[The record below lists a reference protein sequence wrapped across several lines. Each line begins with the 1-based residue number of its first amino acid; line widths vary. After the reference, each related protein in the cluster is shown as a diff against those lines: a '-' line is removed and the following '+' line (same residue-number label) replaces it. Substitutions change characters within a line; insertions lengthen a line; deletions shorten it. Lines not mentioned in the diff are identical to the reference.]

1 MNSENINVSAEQEE
15 VNSSTADIN
24 PSPVENA
31 EILNSEPIIEP
42 VQVENTGTPEV
53 DNSPVAETPIAEV
66 ATELV
71 AAVEVVSPAEA
82 VKPVESAP
90 IKDEAKQKEIHEK
103 KEVLDA
109 VFNELKQIKE
119 QNGVIEVEVTSRIK
133 GGLRVVYK
141 NLQLFLPASHFTIKR
156 TPTEEELQD
165 SIGNKFKVNIHE
177 VQELEEGRRAV
188 IVTRKSLL
196 VNEFWN
202 SIEVGQIVK
211 GKITSIASF
220 GVFVDI
226 GGVEGLI
233 HVSRLS
239 QVHVDDPAKLYKKGE
254 MIEAKIV
261 DINKETN
268 KVALS
273 HKELEPSPWAGI
285 EEEFAIGSIKKGI
298 VRRITDFGAYI
309 ELKPGIDGLLRT
321 PEISWTKRIKHPGEV
336 FAAGQEIDI
345 AILAVNTEKQ
355 TVSLS
360 YKQTIPNPWHEIATK
375 YPIGTEVT
383 GTIAQVMPQG
393 VIISIGEEVD
403 GFMPKSKIKSAVKGK
418 KIPYEAGENIQV
430 KVSDIVPAQES
441 LIFEPLAE
449 DNVATA
455 PSRKNFSNENPKD
468 KDAGAISFMDMLSEN
483 AKANL
488 FNTMNK

>member
-15 VNSSTADIN
+15 VNSPTADIN

-31 EILNSEPIIEP
+31 EIVNPELIVEP

-53 DNSPVAETPIAEV
+53 VDS
-66 ATELV
+66 
-71 AAVEVVSPAEA
+71 
-82 VKPVESAP
+82 PVESAP
-90 IKDEAKQKEIHEK
+90 VAEVPVVEAPVAEVAKPVEPASIKDEAKQKEIHEK

-196 VNEFWN
+196 VTEFWN
-202 SIEVGQIVK
+202 NIEVGQIVK

-239 QVHVDDPAKLYKKGE
+239 QIHVDDPAKLYKKGE
-254 MIEAKIV
+254 LIEAKIV

-273 HKELEPSPWAGI
+273 RKELEPSPWAGV
-285 EEEFAIGSIKKGI
+285 EEEFTVGSVRKGI
-298 VRRITDFGAYI
+298 VRRITDFGVYI

-321 PEISWTKRIKHPGEV
+321 PEISWTKRIKHPSEV
-336 FAAGQEIDI
+336 FSAGQEIDV
-345 AILAVNTEKQ
+345 AVLAVNTEKQ

-360 YKQTIPNPWHEIATK
+360 YKQTITNPWHELATK
-375 YPIGTEVT
+375 YPIGTEVI

-393 VIISIGEEVD
+393 VIISIADEVD
-403 GFMPKSKIKSAVKGK
+403 GFMPKSKIKAAVRGK
-418 KIPYEAGENIQV
+418 KIPYEAGETIQV

-441 LIFEPLAE
+441 LIFEPIADE
-449 DNVATA
+449 NAATT

-468 KDAGAISFMDMLSEN
+468 KDAGAISFFDMLSEN
-483 AKANL
+483 AKADL

>member
-1 MNSENINVSAEQEE
+1 MNNENINVSAEEQI
-15 VNSSTADIN
+15 NQPTADIN
-24 PSPVENA
+24 PSQVENA
-31 EILNSEPIIEP
+31 EQVIPEPIAEP
-42 VQVENTGTPEV
+42 VQAENTGTP
-53 DNSPVAETPIAEV
+53 AEV
-66 ATELV
+66 KTEEAATEQ
-71 AAVEVVSPAEA
+71 PK
-82 VKPVESAP
+82 VKENN
-90 IKDEAKQKEIHEK
+90 EK

-141 NLQLFLPASHFTIKR
+141 DLQLFLPASHFTIKR

-165 SIGNKFKVNIHE
+165 SIGNKFTVNIHE

-188 IVTRKSLL
+188 IVTRKNLL
-196 VNEFWN
+196 VNDFWSN
-202 SIEVGQIVK
+202 IEVGQTVK

-239 QVHVDDPAKLYKKGE
+239 QVHVDDPSKLYKKGDV
-254 MIEAKIV
+254 IEAKVV

-268 KVALS
+268 KIALS
-273 HKELEPSPWAGI
+273 RKELEPSPWAGI
-285 EEEFAIGSIKKGI
+285 EEEFAVGSVKKGI

-321 PEISWTKRIKHPGEV
+321 PEISWTKRIKHPSEV

-345 AILAVNTEKQ
+345 AILAVNPEKQ
-355 TVSLS
+355 TISLS
-360 YKQTIPNPWHEIATK
+360 YKQTITNPWEELAAK

-383 GTIAQVMPQG
+383 GTVAQVMPQG
-393 VIISIGEEVD
+393 VIISVADEVD
-403 GFMPKSKIKSAVKGK
+403 GFMPKSKIRNAQKGK
-418 KIPYEAGENIQV
+418 KIPYEVGDSIQV

-441 LIFEPLAE
+441 LILEPLAE
-449 DNVATA
+449 DNPASA

-468 KDAGAISFMDMLSEN
+468 KDSGAISFFDMLSDN
-483 AKANL
+483 VKAKL
-488 FNTMNK
+488 TNK